1 MRPRRPLTV
10 PLGVVALG
18 GALAPPAGATF
29 AGANGRIS
37 FDRAVPA
44 PGRLPGGP
52 WAIGRGRGSIG
63 SDGSAAA
70 LLQGGPRTQSDATWS
85 PDGRRLAFQMETTAR
100 RNGPTEIAV
109 MNADGSGVVQVTR
122 LSSDSIAASW
132 TPDGR
137 ILFSSDY
144 ESKRGYKP
152 RRNGPPPP
160 FWVYVV
166 KADGS
171 GLQRCVRTRR
181 GLRVGECVDPVM
193 APDGSRIALNCV
205 TFGARAPLNSG
216 IYLTGPGGGAITRL
230 SPNGG
235 PDEINPGWSPDSRRL
250 AFETGPVVARRPGGR
265 TDIAVMDA
273 DGSGVRRIAATKWFE
288 TNPVFSPVGTKLV
301 FTSDRDTRPR
311 TPRGRPPQR
320 LNPGFELYTV
330 KLDGTGVTRLTTN
343 RSSDVFPDWGVA
355 PAP

>member
-1 MRPRRPLTV
+1 MRHRRALTV
-10 PLGVVALG
+10 TLGVVALA
-18 GALAPPAGATF
+18 GALAAPAGATF

-44 PGRLPGGP
+44 RGGLQGDL
-52 WAIGRGRGSIG
+52 WSIG

-144 ESKRGYKP
+144 ESKRGHKP
-152 RRNGPPPP
+152 HRNGPPPP
-160 FWVYVV
+160 LWVYVV
-166 KADGS
+166 NADGS
-171 GLQRCVRTRR
+171 GLQRVVRTRR
-181 GLRVGECVDPVM
+181 GLRGRTRGVLRAGECVAPVT

-216 IYLTGPGGGAITRL
+216 FYHTGPGGG
-230 SPNGG
+230 
-235 PDEINPGWSPDSRRL
+235 
-250 AFETGPVVARRPGGR
+250 
-265 TDIAVMDA
+265 
-273 DGSGVRRIAATKWFE
+273 
-288 TNPVFSPVGTKLV
+288 
-301 FTSDRDTRPR
+301 
-311 TPRGRPPQR
+311 
-320 LNPGFELYTV
+320 
-330 KLDGTGVTRLTTN
+330 
-343 RSSDVFPDWGVA
+343 
-355 PAP
+355 